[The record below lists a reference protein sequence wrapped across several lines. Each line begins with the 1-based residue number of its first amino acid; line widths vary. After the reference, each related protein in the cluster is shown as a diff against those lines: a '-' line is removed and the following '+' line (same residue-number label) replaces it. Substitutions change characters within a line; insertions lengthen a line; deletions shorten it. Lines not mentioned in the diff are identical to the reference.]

1 MKILCIAD
9 IHGDRESVLRLRRYA
24 IANKFENVLIL
35 GDFPD
40 YDTFRNREKSLE
52 EVRFVLDSLSNFR
65 VLAIPGN
72 CDTPEILNLFDEYGV
87 NLHENIAVFND
98 TTIIGLGGSAPTPFD
113 TPFEMEE
120 KEIYEKLE
128 KLLNG
133 IKTERVVLA
142 VHNPPLNTECD
153 IMTPGV
159 HVGSKAIRDIIER
172 FQPEILLSSHIHE
185 SGGSTDT
192 IGKTKVV
199 NVGPLTHEMFGILH
213 LNKDIDIE
221 LSEL

>member
-9 IHGDRESVLRLRRYA
+9 IHGAREAVLKLKRYA
-24 IANKFENVLIL
+24 IDNKFENILIL
-35 GDFPD
+35 GDFPS
-40 YDTFRNREKSLE
+40 YNAFRNREKSLD
-52 EVRFVLDSLSNFR
+52 EVRFVLDLLSDFR
-65 VLAIPGN
+65 ILAIPGN

-87 NLHENIAVFND
+87 NLHEKSVIFNS
-98 TTIIGLGGSAPTPFD
+98 TTIVGFGGSVPTPFD

-128 KLLNG
+128 RLLNG
-133 IKTERVVLA
+133 VKTERVVLA

-153 IMTPGV
+153 IATLGI
-159 HVGSKAIRDIIER
+159 HVGSKAVRDIAEK

-192 IGKTKVV
+192 LGKTKVV
-199 NVGPLTHEMFGILH
+199 NIGPLTHEMFGILY
-213 LNKDIDIE
+213 LNRDINID
-221 LSEL
+221 LGDL

>member
-9 IHGDRESVLRLRRYA
+9 IHGDRESLLRLKRYA
-24 IANKFENVLIL
+24 IDSKFENILIL
-35 GDFPD
+35 GDFSN

-52 EVRFVLDSLSNFR
+52 EVRFVLDLLSNFR

-72 CDTPEILNLFDEYGV
+72 CDTPETLNLFDEYGV
-87 NLHENIAVFND
+87 NLHENSVVFNNS
-98 TTIIGLGGSAPTPFD
+98 TIIGFGGSAPTPFD

-133 IKTERVVLA
+133 VKTERVVLV
-142 VHNPPLNTECD
+142 VHNPPLDTECD
-153 IMTPGV
+153 ITRLGV
-159 HVGSKAIRDIIER
+159 HVGSKAVRDIVEK